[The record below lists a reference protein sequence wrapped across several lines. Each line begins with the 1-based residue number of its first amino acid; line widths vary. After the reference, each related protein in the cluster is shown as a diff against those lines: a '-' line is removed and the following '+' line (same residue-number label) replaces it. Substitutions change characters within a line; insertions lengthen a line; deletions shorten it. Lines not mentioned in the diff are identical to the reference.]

1 MWHSII
7 DTIVRLD
14 SSISTQMEE
23 TGIFTTS
30 GKRVGGPL
38 PSARQSTAMP
48 GAGSQFS
55 GANIDTANLIDFA
68 KM

>member
-1 MWHSII
+1 MAHEQDLEMWQYII

-23 TGIFTTS
+23 TGMFTTS

-38 PSARQSTAMP
+38 PSAR
-48 GAGSQFS
+48 
-55 GANIDTANLIDFA
+55 
-68 KM
+68 